1 MPVAM
6 AQCEPVLP
14 EFIYHIA
21 LPEHYAAALAAGV
34 YTMST
39 RDVSMEREGYM
50 HASFERQVAAT
61 LARYYSDVPSVCI
74 LVIDTHRVAGAGL
87 KVVVE
92 QLGASPEP
100 FPHVYGALALPCD
113 AIVRVRSAAEWD
125 SGMH

>member
-1 MPVAM
+1 M
-6 AQCEPVLP
+6 AHYDSVVP

-21 LPEHYAAALAAGV
+21 LPEHYAAALAAGA
-34 YTMST
+34 YSMST
-39 RDVSMEREGYM
+39 RDVSIEREGYM

-61 LARYYSDVPSVCI
+61 LARYYADVPSVCI

-92 QLGASPEP
+92 QLGGAPEP

-125 SGMH
+125 NGLR